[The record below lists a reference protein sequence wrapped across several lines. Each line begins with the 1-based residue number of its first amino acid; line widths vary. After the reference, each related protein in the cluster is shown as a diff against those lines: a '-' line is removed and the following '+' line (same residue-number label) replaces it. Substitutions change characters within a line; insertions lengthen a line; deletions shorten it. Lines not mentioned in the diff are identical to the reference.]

1 VPESP
6 YSVMENKL
14 WRSRSDVSGEATP
27 RRMDMPLKHKNISL
41 FGYGKTTRALAKKL
55 GPCTFYDDNVSKPH
69 KDSEGNMLRPSCEF
83 EANYSDCEIPSPG
96 MAPSHPLI
104 LQAKNLISEYDYFSD
119 TMPPSVWISGTNGKT
134 TTTQMIQTLLAPH
147 GSQAGG
153 NIGTPLA
160 ELDENASLWILESSS
175 FTLHYTNK
183 AVPQVYVLLP
193 ITPDHLYWHG
203 SMRAYEEAKLKPLG
217 MMSEGNAVIIPKK
230 YENYPSKA
238 MKITY
243 ETNEDLAHYF
253 EIDASRLRFKGAFLQ
268 DALLALGV
276 SKILFDECDYDRI
289 NAMPLDA
296 HRQEEVRDK
305 NGRLW
310 VNDSKATNLDAT
322 VQALLSYK
330 EHPLSLILG
339 GDDKGVDLR
348 PLFEV
353 LQEFDVLVYAIGK
366 NENRLLELSH
376 EFSIE
381 AVGCQTL
388 ETACKKIR
396 SEKDQQRTVLLSPAA
411 ASLDQFDS
419 YGHRGDEFKKF
430 AKL

>member
-1 VPESP
+1 MQNS
-6 YSVMENKL
+6 
-14 WRSRSDVSGEATP
+14 
-27 RRMDMPLKHKNISL
+27 NITF
-41 FGYGKTTRALAKKL
+41 FGYGKTTRALAKKV
-55 GPCTFYDDNVSKPH
+55 GASVFYDDNVSKPH
-69 KDSEGNMLRPSCEF
+69 KDEEGNTLKPSSEF
-83 EANYSDCEIPSPG
+83 SADYSRCEIPSPG

-104 LQAKNLISEYDYFSD
+104 RQAKNLISEYDYFAD

-160 ELDENASLWILESSS
+160 ELDEEASLWILETSS

-183 AVPQVYVLLP
+183 AVPKVYVLLP

-203 SMRAYEEAKLKPLG
+203 SMREYEESKLKPLS
-217 MMSEGNAVIIPKK
+217 MMQEGDAVIIPKK
-230 YENYPSKA
+230 YENFPSKA

-243 ETNEDLAHYF
+243 ETNEDLARYF
-253 EIDASRLRFKGAFLQ
+253 NIDTSKLRFKGAFLQ

-296 HRQEEVRDK
+296 HRQEELHDK

-322 VQALLSYK
+322 VQALLTYK
-330 EHPLSLILG
+330 ESPLSLILG

-348 PLFEV
+348 PLFE
-353 LQEFDVLVYAIGK
+353 LLKELDVIIYAIGK
-366 NENRLLELSH
+366 NEPILMELAN
-376 EFSIE
+376 EFSIQ
-381 AVGCQTL
+381 AIGCKTL
-388 ETACKKIR
+388 EAACEKIR
-396 SEKDQQRTVLLSPAA
+396 SEKEKKRTVLLSPAA
-411 ASLDQFDS
+411 ASLDQFSS
-419 YGHRGDEFKKF
+419 YGQRGDEFKKF
-430 AKL
+430 ALL